1 MTGVQTCALPICGE
15 ALAASAGTRTGTVT
29 SGLPDGP
36 GPQDAQAARRPV
48 LLLGTSNLTW
58 QHLVAAA
65 DDPSRAGSLASR
77 LVLPAS
83 QMSPVNLVTRTAGDR
98 TCTADGW
105 LSLGSGS
112 RAKATTGPCVVS
124 GRPQSPTWDQ
134 ARTVS
139 ADLTPSA
146 HPGSLAD
153 ALATAGVSTAAVG
166 DGAVL
171 ALTAS
176 DGTAPP
182 TLPGLE
188 ALERS
193 GRLPD
198 LTMVDL
204 DSGQESPRDTYQQL
218 NAIDDVLSWV
228 AKVPGGVR
236 VIVASVADGE
246 DPGPQLGILPTG
258 TTSPQGSVKQG
269 WTTIVTGP
277 ATHRPG
283 LVELPEITTALAT
296 ALGAAP
302 DRSWSGSAPLVL
314 PSHGLVLG
322 DTMSVT
328 PLEYLADDALH
339 ARASAA
345 ATVPAGLLLVC
356 VMLGVGATADRKST
370 RLNSSH
376 W

>member
-1 MTGVQTCALPICGE
+1 MTLPVLLVLGLVGVLGVPVAHADGPGARTSAVEQHPWDGGTGRHAGGE
-15 ALAASAGTRTGTVT
+15 APAAGAGTRVGTVT

-65 DDPSRAGSLASR
+65 DDPSRAGTLASR

-98 TCTADGW
+98 TCAADGW

-146 HPGSLAD
+146 RPGSLAD

-204 DSGQESPRDTYQQL
+204 DSGQESPRDTYQ
-218 NAIDDVLSWV
+218 
-228 AKVPGGVR
+228 
-236 VIVASVADGE
+236 
-246 DPGPQLGILPTG
+246 
-258 TTSPQGSVKQG
+258 
-269 WTTIVTGP
+269 
-277 ATHRPG
+277 
-283 LVELPEITTALAT
+283 
-296 ALGAAP
+296 
-302 DRSWSGSAPLVL
+302 
-314 PSHGLVLG
+314 
-322 DTMSVT
+322 
-328 PLEYLADDALH
+328 
-339 ARASAA
+339 
-345 ATVPAGLLLVC
+345 
-356 VMLGVGATADRKST
+356 
-370 RLNSSH
+370 
-376 W
+376 